1 MDAEQITTVARGIS
15 EYGALAIIAAVW
27 ILFSVGGMVIMFR
40 FIMSTVNSSL
50 QRTEDMLAK
59 LLDVINDVAEGL
71 RPETAARVK
80 NYTNAH
86 FDLNK
91 LIICRL
97 LKRIRKENHI
107 SDREATAKKIR
118 KLVRNRF
125 DDRNSRFDPFTYRG
139 HKLSYYTNEEWVE
152 KVAEAMEKEL
162 YDESGENEE
171 REYTNIS
178 AVYDYIKHDF
188 YHRLNE

>member
-50 QRTEDMLAK
+50 QRTEEMLAK
-59 LLDVINDVAEGL
+59 LLDAMNDVAEGL
-71 RPETAARVK
+71 RPETAAKVK
-80 NYTNAH
+80 NFTNAH

-91 LIICRL
+91 HLVCRL

-107 SDREATAKKIR
+107 SDRVATAQKIR
-118 KLVRNRF
+118 RLVRNRYE
-125 DDRNSRFDPFTYRG
+125 DRNSRFDTFTYRG
-139 HKLSYYTNEEWVE
+139 HKLSYYASESWIEQ
-152 KVAEAMEKEL
+152 VAIAIENEL
-162 YDESGENEE
+162 YNPSGENDD
-171 REYTNIS
+171 RTYTNIS
-178 AVYDYIKHDF
+178 AVYDDIKTDF